1 MATVDELLGITAETP
16 KAIDTSPDQP
26 QETPE
31 SSFGRYMSEYG
42 PAAASTYAGGKL
54 GFELGGFIPH
64 PAGRAAGALIG
75 AGLGAAGGSALTD
88 VLLKRPISKASAAI
102 QGLVSAVGGPLLSGA
117 TGMALRA
124 SKAVRPV
131 ARTLARETIES
142 KLMTPEALSAKQF
155 YADSAART
163 NTFTDMHGMLQK
175 LKYTADKL
183 DDQGQS
189 NVAAPIRARIATLE
203 RTLENQFP
211 GFKAAQKGYHRLKS
225 IDRAHQIIEEADPLK
240 VLEKDL
246 AISRVGG
253 RGEAPLVKGGG
264 PVTGHFRPAE
274 SEEIRQILDKLGPD
288 PGTGIWQKMVAG
300 HAVGAGVGVA
310 TGAGAYAG
318 GTVGGAMALVGP
330 KTLNAMIA
338 GALRH
343 PATRAFVER
352 SLKKGLSGKGMADP
366 QFWSILSSLGARLG
380 IEGFRDQE

>member
-124 SKAVRPV
+124 RK
-131 ARTLARETIES
+131 
-142 KLMTPEALSAKQF
+142 
-155 YADSAART
+155 
-163 NTFTDMHGMLQK
+163 
-175 LKYTADKL
+175 
-183 DDQGQS
+183 
-189 NVAAPIRARIATLE
+189 ATLE

-253 RGEAPLVKGGG
+253 RGKAPLVKDGG